1 MDQGFAFVALFAVFG
16 FGLVGLLAYF
26 GYLAAKKRRE
36 EFAAL
41 AAARGWTYAE
51 SDDRYVDRYAGAP
64 FGLGHDRQANN
75 VLTGAHDS
83 RPFAAFDYRYSTT
96 STSTD
101 AQGHTSTHTE
111 VHNFSVIALEVGVR
125 LPELSVTPEGF
136 FGRLIGRLTNN
147 DIEFESEQFNRA
159 FTVHCEDRKFATDV
173 IHPRMMEYLLT
184 VPDLAWS
191 FRDSALV
198 TVSPGDHSV
207 PLLEQTLGQVDGIL
221 DLVPEFVWKEVR
233 P

>member
-1 MDQGFAFVALFAVFG
+1 VPTFFILFVVLG
-16 FGLVGLLAYF
+16 FGLVGLVGYL

-41 AAARGWTYAE
+41 AAARGWTYAAQ
-51 SDDRYVDRYAGAP
+51 DDRYVDRFAGAP
-64 FGLGHDRQANN
+64 FGQGHDRRAEN
-75 VLTGAHDS
+75 VLTGTHDT

-101 AQGHTSTHTE
+101 AQGRTTTHTE
-111 VHNFSVIALEVGVR
+111 VHRFSVIELEVGVR

-136 FGRLIGRLTNN
+136 LGRLVGRLTNT
-147 DIEFESEQFNRA
+147 DLEFESEQFNRA
-159 FTVHCEDRKFATDV
+159 FTVTCEDRKFATDV

-198 TVSPGDHSV
+198 TISSGNHSL
-207 PLLEQTLGQVDGIL
+207 PLLDQTLKQIDGVL
-221 DLVPEFVWKEVR
+221 DLVPEFVWKDR
-233 P
+233 SS